1 MNKHLILDPK
11 GYFLIRITD
20 NEVEVGFCHYKDMV
34 WKKSTKE
41 ITEKD
46 ELLFLMEEIGEMAEA
61 VRKINGNK
69 RNK

>member
-34 WKKSTKE
+34 WKKS
-41 ITEKD
+41 
-46 ELLFLMEEIGEMAEA
+46 
-61 VRKINGNK
+61 NK
-69 RNK
+69 TVYK